1 MVHNDAE
8 LVSKTLG
15 ALERA
20 AGSDKVRE
28 TQPLMAAEDFGAFAS
43 IAPGFFWFLNA
54 SPHADR
60 AGAPNHS
67 PLFMIDERYLK
78 TGVKAL
84 VHVALEYLR
93 AHAAK

>member
-1 MVHNDAE
+1 M
-8 LVSKTLG
+8 LG

-20 AGSDKVRE
+20 AGKNMVAEAPPVTAS
-28 TQPLMAAEDFGAFAS
+28 EDFGDFARV
-43 IAPGFFWFLNA
+43 APGMFWFLNA

-67 PLFMIDERYLK
+67 PLFAIDEKYMK

-84 VHVALEYLR
+84 IEVSLAYLGGE
-93 AHAAK
+93 KP